1 MVKLGCCTEEQTF
14 TECYESELLFEMWK
28 YLSFQNK
35 QSTASTEEEL
45 PTDRLKLFCMVI
57 LRVAEA
63 KVL

>member
-14 TECYESELLFEMWK
+14 TECLESQLLFEMWK
-28 YLSFQNK
+28 YLSQDHDFLKNNHD
-35 QSTASTEEEL
+35 EL
-45 PTDRLKLFCMVI
+45 LTDRLKLFTMVI